1 MKINTLSTTDETF
14 DPTLLVEADF
24 VAAHGNVL
32 ADLSGL
38 QLNQLKGQLHGASSC
53 LGAMTQIGVT
63 EGVGFFVVQDPHGA
77 YGTSTEAFAS
87 DPAASARSATLSA
100 LRRAERIGE
109 TPDLVWVSST
119 PGFEEDVLR
128 GVEAVVGPDVAI
140 IGGSAADNSVS
151 GDWFVFDKS
160 HTHVAGVVVSVMFP
174 SQSVSFAYHNGY
186 APTDCRGTVTR
197 VEGRRVSEIDNRPA
211 LEVYKE
217 WTGHAAGIVVPEEA
231 SQSILSQSTLW
242 PLGRKVADMDRVST
256 YLLAHPAVAH
266 ADGSIDLFASVEAG
280 EVLTQMS
287 GTKASL
293 VDRAGRV
300 ATLARTAGRIEAEQ
314 PIAGALMV
322 YCGGCMLSVR
332 DRLDEVVEGVSQ
344 ALDGAPFLGTFTFG
358 EQGQIL
364 GAGNRHGNLMISCIV
379 FG

>member
-1 MKINTLSTTDETF
+1 MKIRTLSTTDDSF
-14 DPTLLVEADF
+14 DQALLDRADF

-32 ADLSGL
+32 TDTSRLHLDQL
-38 QLNQLKGQLHGASSC
+38 QGQLHGASSC
-53 LGAMTQIGVT
+53 LGAMTQMGVT
-63 EGVGFFVVQDPHGA
+63 EGVGFFVIEDPIGA
-77 YGTSTEAFAS
+77 YGTAAEAFQD
-87 DPAASARSATLSA
+87 DPTASARTATLSA
-100 LRRAERIGE
+100 LKSADRFGE
-109 TPDLVWVSST
+109 TPDLIWVSST
-119 PGFEEDVLR
+119 PGFEEAVLR
-128 GVEAVVGPDVAI
+128 GIESVVGSEVAI
-140 IGGSAADNSVS
+140 IGGSAADNTVS

-160 HTHVAGVVVSVMFP
+160 QTFAAGVVVSVMVP
-174 SQSVSFAYHNGY
+174 SRPVSFAYHNGY
-186 APTDCRGTVTR
+186 APIESAGVVTR
-197 VEGRRVSEIDNRPA
+197 AEGRRIFEIDQRPA
-211 LEVYKE
+211 LEVYQE
-217 WTGHAAGIVVPEEA
+217 WTGHAEGIASPQEG

-242 PLGRKVADMDRVST
+242 PLGRKVAELDGVSS

-266 ADGSIDLFASVEAG
+266 ADGSIDLFASVDDG
-280 EVLTQMS
+280 EVLSQMS

-293 VDRAGRV
+293 IDRAGRV
-300 ATLARTAGRIEAEQ
+300 ATLARAAGRMEAE

-332 DRLDEVVEGVSQ
+332 DRLGEVVDGVSQ

>member
-1 MKINTLSTTDETF
+1 MKISTFSTTDENF
-14 DPTLLVEADF
+14 DKAPLDRADF
-24 VAAHGNVL
+24 IAVHGNAL
-32 ADLSGL
+32 CDRSALHFD
-38 QLNQLKGQLHGASSC
+38 QLKGQIHGASSC
-53 LGAMTQIGVT
+53 LGAMTIKGT
-63 EGVGFFVVQDPHGA
+63 TDGVGFFAIEDPQGA
-77 YGTSTEAFAS
+77 YGTAAEPFAS
-87 DPAASARSATLSA
+87 DPAASARAATLSA
-100 LRRAERIGE
+100 LRHADRIGE
-109 TPDLVWVSST
+109 TPDLIWVSST
-119 PGFEEDVLR
+119 PGFEEEVLR
-128 GVEAVVGPDVAI
+128 GIESVVGPDVAI
-140 IGGSAADNSVS
+140 IGGSAADNTVS

-160 HTHVAGVVVSVMFP
+160 HTFAAGVVVSVMFP
-174 SQSVSFAYHNGY
+174 SRPVSFAYHNGY
-186 APTDCRGTVTR
+186 APTDSKGTVTR
-197 VEGRRVSEIDNRPA
+197 VEGRRVFEIDNRPA
-211 LEVYKE
+211 IEVYQE
-217 WTGHAAGIVVPEEA
+217 WTGHAEGIAVPGEA

-242 PLGRKVADMDRVST
+242 PLGRKVADLDGVSS

-293 VDRAGRV
+293 IDRAGRV
-300 ATLARTAGRIEAEQ
+300 ATLARAAGTMESE

-322 YCGGCMLSVR
+322 YCGGCMLTVR